1 MSSYIKKIA
10 VYLRMIIQFLRLSVS
25 LKVLS
30 KCTLSRA
37 H

>member
-1 MSSYIKKIA
+1 MSGYIKKIA
-10 VYLRMIIQFLRLSVS
+10 VYLRMIIQFLRFSIS

-30 KCTLSRA
+30 KCSLSRA